1 MKPIKIG
8 FVLLSNTRNPIPST
22 RITVL
27 NMFPFLREEN
37 FDPHIV
43 FEPKYGNETPEL
55 DELAPRLVSEGFQLI
70 YFQKVHG
77 PSVEKLAQ
85 HLSASGIKTVY
96 GVCDLVNEA
105 MTVATDATIVVTDYL
120 KSLYPHFLHP
130 KISVVHDG
138 IEHPETFKTN
148 LNSNYGSRAQPLH
161 AILVTSANLDHLPVL
176 DPIPEWLTI
185 SIVGRYLPPEQ
196 VMQRLQ
202 VMRWQFLGQSNFAKR
217 LAYLRFLANRRIHCL
232 AWDPV
237 GVYESMQQADIGI
250 IPIETRQEDESTL
263 FPPAWKIKSENRLT
277 MKMCIGLPV
286 IATPIPSYEP
296 IIEQGKNGFLANSRQ
311 EWIEYLDTLRNPELR
326 QKIGEHA
333 RQSVLEKYSK
343 EEQAKRLITVLS
355 KLL

>member
-1 MKPIKIG
+1 M
-8 FVLLSNTRNPIPST
+8 L
-22 RITVL
+22 
-27 NMFPFLREEN
+27 PFLREAN

-43 FEPKYGNETPEL
+43 FEPNYGDETPEIDDL
-55 DELAPRLVSEGFQLI
+55 TPRLLSEGFQII

-85 HLSASGIKTVY
+85 HLSASGIKTVF
-96 GVCDLVNEA
+96 GVCDLIDEA
-105 MTVATDATIVVTDYL
+105 MTVATDVTIAVTDYL
-120 KSLYPHFLHP
+120 KSLYPHALQS
-130 KISVVHDG
+130 KISVIHDG

-148 LNSNYGSRAQPLH
+148 LNSNYGSRAQPLR
-161 AILVTSANLDHLPVL
+161 AVLVTSANLDHLPVL
-176 DPIPEWLTI
+176 DSIPDWLSV
-185 SIVGRYLPPEQ
+185 SIIGRYPPSEQ

-202 VMRWQFLGQSNFAKR
+202 VMRWQFLGQRTFAKR
-217 LAYLRFLANRRIHCL
+217 LSYLRFLANRRIHCL
-232 AWDPV
+232 AWDSA

-250 IPIETRQEDESTL
+250 IPIETRPRHESTL
-263 FPPAWKIKSENRLT
+263 FPPAWKVKSENRLT
-277 MKMCIGLPV
+277 MKMCVGLPV

-343 EEQAKRLITVLS
+343 EEQAKCLITVLR